1 MAAKKRKTKVARTAA
16 QTEKAHSG
24 EPVQRGAEIDDFV
37 AKIEP
42 LARSIVEL
50 QSQARALGIFPND
63 RDLLICPTCGLTEDV
78 AGDGRLVTSR
88 ELGGTDT
95 GLRFVEPTSD
105 DEPFICPACGGEV
118 RSHHA
123 HDVEV

>member
-1 MAAKKRKTKVARTAA
+1 MAAKKRRTKVTRPAA
-16 QTEKAHSG
+16 LTKESRSR
-24 EPVQRGAEIDDFV
+24 ERLQRGAEIDDFV

-42 LARSIVEL
+42 VARQILEL
-50 QSQARALGIFPND
+50 QRQARALGIFPND

-88 ELGGTDT
+88 ELGGPDT

-105 DEPFICPACGGEV
+105 DQPFICPACGGEA
-118 RSHHA
+118 RSDRPA
-123 HDVEV
+123 